1 MTDFYDALGITPNAS
16 ESEIKKAYRKL
27 SLEYH
32 PDKNSSPDAS
42 SKFQKINEAY
52 ETLSDPDK
60 RRMYNMTG
68 GTGLGGSGPM
78 PFPFPFG
85 PMGGGGSRSNIHVH
99 TSRGGGG
106 IPPDMNHI
114 FEQFFGSIGEEFMMS
129 TNGGP
134 NIRIF
139 QGGRPSPQP
148 KPKPRPIPR
157 PIPAVEKKID
167 ITLEQAFTGF
177 SLELE
182 TDMNQEKIQVQV
194 SPGIEHDEIM
204 ILPNK
209 GLVQNDSRGDV
220 HLLFSIAKHPVF
232 ERKGLDLHCKQTI
245 SLKESLCGF
254 TLMITHLNGKMI
266 RLSNQKQSIV
276 HPGFQR
282 ELNQFGMV
290 RNNQVGKMVITFD
303 VKFPLT
309 LTVEQKIKLEAVFDE
324 AEPSSSSTA
333 ASAASAASNED
344 SPNEEQKN

>member
-1 MTDFYDALGITPNAS
+1 MTDFYDALGIMPSAS

-42 SKFQKINEAY
+42 AKFQKINEAY

-68 GTGLGGSGPM
+68 GTGPGGSGPM
-78 PFPFPFG
+78 PFPFPFPFG
-85 PMGGGGSRSNIHVH
+85 PMGGGGGSRSNIHVH

-114 FEQFFGSIGEEFMMS
+114 FEQFFGSMGEEFMMS

-148 KPKPRPIPR
+148 KPKPRPIP
-157 PIPAVEKKID
+157 AVEKRID

-232 ERKGLDLHCKQTI
+232 ERKGLDLHCKQMI

-309 LTVEQKIKLEAVFDE
+309 LTVEQKIKLEAVFDDSDT
-324 AEPSSSSTA
+324 SSSSTA
-333 ASAASAASNED
+333 AIAED
-344 SPNEEQKN
+344 TPNEEQKN